1 MIRNKMYL
9 VRHRQ
14 ILKLLR
20 VRLHE
25 LLLNGVFRVEA
36 VQMTNFLL
44 SLAANAADGLFLRV
58 GSVTMVTLEN

>member
-1 MIRNKMYL
+1 MYL

-14 ILKLLR
+14 ILKLLG

-36 VQMTNFLL
+36 VQVTNFLL
-44 SLAANAADGLFLRV
+44 ALAANAADSLLLRV
-58 GSVTMVTLEN
+58 GGMTMVTLEN